1 MEPRPHDPFELI
13 AIVYS
18 QDELA
23 LLTSRLHSEGIW
35 VISHSAGQIA
45 VDVGWTLALGG
56 VKLFVHREQ
65 AGIARDLLRRDGPW
79 ERTTGVYVRS
89 RALDLLLA
97 LMLALVAGVATPAR
111 IQSIL
116 VERRQELISG
126 A

>member
-1 MEPRPHDPFELI
+1 MEPRPDDPFELI

-35 VISHSAGQIA
+35 AISHSALQIA

-65 AGIARDLLRRDGPW
+65 ADVARDLLRSDEPW
-79 ERTTGVYVRS
+79 ERTSGVYARS

-97 LMLALVAGVATPAR
+97 LMLALVAGVPTPAR
-111 IQSIL
+111 MQSVL
-116 VERRQELISG
+116 VERRQELILSR
-126 A
+126 